1 MKKKGAECHTAW
13 RYLILIRST
22 SPSIHWKS
30 GRPNILSQN
39 NALFGKKKNRHR
51 DWAWPLP
58 QFSSQTGVSKTR
70 GRGRGLFFL
79 ENAVLWLGLFRDRVR
94 FRFRIRVR
102 VSVNPNPNPK
112 TAFFKKKIDPNPSF
126 YWHPSQTESWI
137 FICPFIRILE
147 PLHVH
152 IVHMASISSW
162 SSHRAVANIMILSC
176 RVYATNMRR
185 IVQQGSSFSFRGLRL
200 MVAGENPRPPA
211 LGDSPA
217 VKCVL
222 TCGVNHSYIHTYI
235 NYIYPRILV

>member
-1 MKKKGAECHTAW
+1 MSHSMKIS
-13 RYLILIRST
+13 YLNKIHFSLDPLKERST
-22 SPSIHWKS
+22 EYLVAEQRAFW
-30 GRPNILSQN
+30 Q
-39 NALFGKKKNRHR
+39 KKNRHR

-79 ENAVLWLGLFRDRVR
+79 ENAVLWLGLFRVR
-94 FRFRIRVR
+94 FRFRIRVRVRVRVR

-200 MVAGENPRPPA
+200 MVAGENPRPSA

-235 NYIYPRILV
+235 HT